1 MSDNKTGIGIIIAV
15 VFSLG
20 LALSYLTGQFATAPP
35 ADAQQTSNVSS
46 APVPAQGTEPQDT
59 LLVIGDSL
67 SAGYGLASLDETWV
81 ALLAQRLDD
90 KEYGIRVINASISG
104 DTSEGGATRL
114 PAALE
119 RHQPVIVVIELGGND
134 GLRGISLDVMQE
146 NFERMIDASIA
157 AGAQPV
163 LLGMR
168 IPLNYGARYTE
179 AFEALYVTLSERYS
193 LPLVPFF
200 LSDVALDP
208 QLMQSDGI
216 HPTAA
221 AQPLMLER
229 AWPAIEQALQ
239 EIQR

>member
-1 MSDNKTGIGIIIAV
+1 MSDNKSGIGIIIAV

-20 LALSYLTGQFATAPP
+20 LALSYLTGQFAATPP
-35 ADAQQTSNVSS
+35 PDAQRGTDTSATIAAQTETDSR
-46 APVPAQGTEPQDT
+46 DT
-59 LLVIGDSL
+59 LLVVGDSL
-67 SAGYGLASLDETWV
+67 SAGYGLASLDDTWV
-81 ALLAQRLDD
+81 ALLQQRLDT
-90 KEYGIRVINASISG
+90 KGYGIRVINASISG

-114 PAALE
+114 PATLT
-119 RHQPVIVVIELGGND
+119 RHTPVIVVIELGGND
-134 GLRGISLDVMQE
+134 GLRGISLDVMQR
-146 NFERMIDASIA
+146 NFERMIDASIE

-179 AFEALYVTLSERYS
+179 AFEALYVELSERYK

-239 EIQR
+239 QIAQ